1 MFERF
6 TDRARRVVVQAQEE
20 SRRLNHSYIGT
31 EHLLLG
37 LLRED
42 EGVAAAALASLEVGL
57 DPAREQV
64 AEIVGRGQQAPSGHI
79 PFTPRAKKVLELSL
93 REALRLGHP
102 YIGPEHILLGVIT
115 EGHGVAGRGAPRAGR
130 AAGADPGPGART
142 RARGRRGA
150 RRPARRAGR
159 PVRLACHRRAVR
171 RAAGPAGRH
180 RPAAGRHRAAA
191 RSAASRRPRPSPA
204 DPARPGK
211 SCPGCWRYAG
221 ITAAIQEGRHARSRP
236 SDRRA
241 GAAG

>member
-42 EGVAAAALASLEVGL
+42 EGVAAQALASLEVSL

-102 YIGPEHILLGVIT
+102 YIGPEHILLGLIT
-115 EGHGVAGRGAPRAGR
+115 EGHGVAVEVLRVLGAPPERV
-130 AAGADPGPGART
+130 
-142 RARGRRGA
+142 RARVLELVP
-150 RRPARRAGR
+150 RPARSPASRPDPGR
-159 PVRLACHRRAVR
+159 PVRLAV
-171 RAAGPAGRH
+171 
-180 RPAAGRHRAAA
+180 
-191 RSAASRRPRPSPA
+191 
-204 DPARPGK
+204 
-211 SCPGCWRYAG
+211 
-221 ITAAIQEGRHARSRP
+221 TAAQLDELLDRLDAI
-236 SDRRA
+236 DRRL
-241 GAAG
+241 AAIERRLGLGEPPAEAEPG